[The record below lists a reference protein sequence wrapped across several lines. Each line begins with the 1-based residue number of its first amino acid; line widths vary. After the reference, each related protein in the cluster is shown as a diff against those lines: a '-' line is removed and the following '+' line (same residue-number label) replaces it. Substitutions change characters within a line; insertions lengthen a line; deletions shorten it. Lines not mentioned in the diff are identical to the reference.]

1 MRRRKRSFH
10 NSWIAIRA
18 SPDGATTRS
27 ASRGVVPGR
36 GSPRPEKQPDPG
48 VGANRQPAGGTEG
61 PRLCLGLCVWCGLPI
76 GGQSGGADHANLQY
90 PRDEPSS
97 LRDQQPSRR
106 RCPCRGDLGS
116 CYYIREVLDDN
127 GRKVIWPIERQGTHC
142 GPLEE
147 TKSVGELSN
156 GGDVS
161 VCKLDS
167 RKRRNQAG
175 SPPR

>member
-1 MRRRKRSFH
+1 MRYR
-10 NSWIAIRA
+10 RA
-18 SPDGATTRS
+18 SNHHVDLPTAL
-27 ASRGVVPGR
+27 AGVSS
-36 GSPRPEKQPDPG
+36 SPITPKAAKTPTVAPILKQPDPG

-116 CYYIREVLDDN
+116 CCYIREVLDDN
-127 GRKVIWPIERQGTHC
+127 GRKVMWPIERQGTHC